1 MTENTESR
9 PYDVVVIGG
18 GHAGSEACA
27 GAARAGAHTA
37 LVTQKVD
44 TIGVC
49 SCNPSFGGIGKGT
62 MIREIDALD
71 GVCGQIVDKAGV
83 QFRVLNKK
91 KGPAVWGPRAQID
104 RKLYKR
110 YMQEELLSYPNLSIV
125 QGSVADIVVDRE
137 SSDQPSEG
145 RYGRITGVRLESGE
159 VIPTN
164 HVVITAGTFL
174 GGEIHIGLDAYP
186 SGRMGE
192 AATFGLSKSLREAG
206 FQLGRLKT
214 GTPPRL
220 EGKTI
225 DFKRLEVQPGDDPPT
240 PFSYMNDSV
249 AVKDQLFCY
258 ATHTNE
264 ASHDIVRA
272 NLEKSIH
279 IRETVK
285 GPRYCPSLESKIL
298 RFREK
303 NSHIIWLEPEGFDT
317 DVIYPNGISMTI
329 PIEAQEQLLRTVPG
343 LENVNMLQPG
353 YGVEYDYVDPRN
365 LRATLETKMI
375 KGLFLAGQINGTTG
389 YEEAAAQGVIAGI
402 NAGLSS
408 QSKPQL
414 VVSRSDGYI
423 GIMIDDLITKGVSEP
438 YRMFTS
444 RSEYRM
450 SARADNADLRLTEL
464 GRTAGVVGDKRWSH
478 FKDEVAQIKEL
489 KGLLLARKHSSP
501 DWIKRGFRVHLDSI
515 KRSAL
520 DLLRLKD
527 VTIESLIE
535 HIPEITKFPP
545 KIRNRVGI
553 EAVYEPYVEQQKAA
567 MQVFQKDENL
577 RLPPDLDYA
586 KIHGLSSEERALLQ
600 LTRPESVGQ
609 ARRIEGMTPSGCLR
623 LLGYVRRER
632 RTTTTPAY
640 DTAVS
645 PEGCAVDL

>member
-1 MTENTESR
+1 MAENDTR

-27 GAARAGAHTA
+27 GAARAGARTA
-37 LVTQKVD
+37 LVTQKID

-71 GVCGQIVDKAGV
+71 GVCGRIVDKGGV
-83 QFRVLNKK
+83 QFHVLNKK

-104 RKLYKR
+104 RKLYKKH
-110 YMQEELLSYPNLSIV
+110 MQEELLSYPNLSIV

-137 SSDQPSEG
+137 SSGRPDSDG
-145 RYGRITGVRLESGE
+145 RYGKITGVRLESGE
-159 VIPTN
+159 LIPTN
-164 HVVITAGTFL
+164 HVVITTGTFL

-192 AATFGLSKSLREAG
+192 AATFGLSKSLRDAG

-225 DFKRLEVQPGDDPPT
+225 NFKQLEIQPGDDPPV

-249 AVKDQLFCY
+249 TVKDQLFCY
-258 ATHTNE
+258 ATHTTE

-279 IRETVK
+279 IRESVK
-285 GPRYCPSLESKIL
+285 GPRYCPSLESKVI
-298 RFREK
+298 RFHKK

-329 PIEAQEQLLRTVPG
+329 PADAQEQLLRTVPG

-353 YGVEYDYVDPRN
+353 YGVEYDYVDPRS

-389 YEEAAAQGVIAGI
+389 YEEAAAQGIIAGI

-414 VVSRSDGYI
+414 VISRSDGYI

-464 GRTAGVVGDKRWSH
+464 GRAAGIVGDKRWSH
-478 FKDEVAQIKEL
+478 FQDEVVQIEEL
-489 KGLLLARKHSSP
+489 KGLLLDKKYGSL
-501 DWIKRGFRVHLDSI
+501 DWVEKGFRVHLDPL

-520 DLLRLKD
+520 DLLRLRD
-527 VTIESLIE
+527 VTVDSLIS
-535 HIPEITKFPP
+535 HIPEISKFSP
-545 KIRNRVGI
+545 KIRTRVGI
-553 EAVYEPYVEQQKAA
+553 EGTYAPYIEQQKTAI
-567 MQVFQKDENL
+567 QIFQKDENL
-577 RLPPDLDYA
+577 RLPPDLDYT
-586 KIHGLSSEERALLQ
+586 KIHGLSNEERALLQ
-600 LTRPESVGQ
+600 ATRPESLGQ
-609 ARRIEGMTPSGCLR
+609 VRRIEGVSRRFESESGDDAGR
-623 LLGYVRRER
+623 MPEAFRIRE
-632 RTTTTPAY
+632 
-640 DTAVS
+640 
-645 PEGCAVDL
+645 EGEEERGKGGSV